1 MPRFMIEVPHEAEA
15 IACARAVKILLQTG
29 SHYLT
34 HADWGCRDGVHKAWI
49 VVEAETKE
57 AARGVLPPAYRRAAT
72 VTQLNTFSLAEIDE
86 LLRHHGVSEEPT
98 R

>member
-1 MPRFMIEVPHEAEA
+1 MPRFMIEVPHEAGK

-49 VVEAETKE
+49 VVETESKD
-57 AARGVLPPAYRRAAT
+57 AARGVLPPAYRSVAM
-72 VTQLNTFSLAEIDE
+72 VTQLNTFSLAEVDD
-86 LLRHHGVSEEPT
+86 LLGHHPGG
-98 R
+98 

>member
-57 AARGVLPPAYRRAAT
+57 TARGVLPPAYRRSAT